1 MRFIDVNGDRKEH
14 YEEVNEYARQR
25 QKDEL
30 RYQKEK
36 KIREWFAVEL
46 DNKNCLK
53 IETGDLIKYII
64 RETQVLKK
72 IFYSFE
78 TQIDENIKIE
88 QLWNDFLL
96 YNLNL
101 FTEYFVSE
109 DRRKEFVLAFSEK
122 ILCLKTEVI
131 KDFLNNYNDYNP
143 KYKKYMTEN
152 FLLDKN
158 SDKQFWRLLCHI
170 GGINQIEQYTKEYIR
185 FIYFY
190 VFYLYMKVNIKD
202 FNPCK
207 KELKQCKIEIQ
218 ELLRNQKSGRNHPP
232 DLKKIENPL
241 YRSGR
246 QKYLQKISYFM
257 KVILFCLNKKPIK
270 DGEGEFEMI
279 EELYRQVQEKMIIF
293 DDLNSIVPEEI
304 KQEIY
309 DGKLPEFHDYD
320 FSTLQKD
327 EKVHYLDHTVLYQ
340 GKEYN
345 GDIEFVSYKGLLFF
359 TDKRIIFK
367 GKYILDLRYGD
378 ISRVTEYDVVPN
390 VLEIKS
396 GNKINYF
403 QFPEIE
409 VAYKVLK
416 LIANCKREDRTLG
429 SKVSLSYEE
438 LVEKADIK
446 AYIFAFEYMIS
457 GNLPEKLKEMLMELN
472 FKLHGL
478 RKTIEKNPQCKE
490 EIYQFLHYYIP
501 ETIRLVWSYQS
512 YQETGL
518 TNKMVEEVYEK
529 VETAVLALDRAV
541 YQKVLEIYQASARDT
556 IASADALKE
565 ILGQDGYVDSSYT
578 IDK

>member
-1 MRFIDVNGDRKEH
+1 
-14 YEEVNEYARQR
+14 
-25 QKDEL
+25 
-30 RYQKEK
+30 
-36 KIREWFAVEL
+36 
-46 DNKNCLK
+46 
-53 IETGDLIKYII
+53 
-64 RETQVLKK
+64 
-72 IFYSFE
+72 
-78 TQIDENIKIE
+78 
-88 QLWNDFLL
+88 
-96 YNLNL
+96 
-101 FTEYFVSE
+101 
-109 DRRKEFVLAFSEK
+109 
-122 ILCLKTEVI
+122 
-131 KDFLNNYNDYNP
+131 
-143 KYKKYMTEN
+143 
-152 FLLDKN
+152 
-158 SDKQFWRLLCHI
+158 
-170 GGINQIEQYTKEYIR
+170 
-185 FIYFY
+185 
-190 VFYLYMKVNIKD
+190 
-202 FNPCK
+202 
-207 KELKQCKIEIQ
+207 
-218 ELLRNQKSGRNHPP
+218 
-232 DLKKIENPL
+232 
-241 YRSGR
+241 
-246 QKYLQKISYFM
+246 
-257 KVILFCLNKKPIK
+257 
-270 DGEGEFEMI
+270 MI

-472 FKLHGL
+472 SKLHGL